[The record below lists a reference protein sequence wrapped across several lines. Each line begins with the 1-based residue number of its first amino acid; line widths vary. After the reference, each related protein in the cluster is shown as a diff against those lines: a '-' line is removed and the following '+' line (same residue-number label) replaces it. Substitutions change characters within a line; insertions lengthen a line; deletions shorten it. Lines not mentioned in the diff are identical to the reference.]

1 MQTKQEDKTYLL
13 DIKKV
18 LKEEAEAII
27 EFSDN
32 ISNEFIDI
40 IDLLLNCKGRVIITG
55 VGKSGIIGRKMVAT
69 FASTGTPS
77 LFLHPTE
84 GLHGDLGMVTKS
96 DVIIALSNSGE
107 SDEVLSILPSIN
119 IIGARLI
126 SIVGNSNSTLALKS
140 DYTISFGKI
149 REACPLGLAPTTST
163 TLTLAIGDA
172 LAISLLKARDFKPEN
187 FAVFHPGG
195 SLGKKL
201 LLTVNDIL
209 EIEQKNP
216 KAYIYE
222 DVKDIIF
229 KMTDTGLGAISVV
242 NNSNKLIGILTD
254 GDLRR
259 ALSRGEN
266 ILNLKVEN
274 LYNPSP
280 IKISSNQLAIKAL
293 KLMESNNINVLPVV
307 DEVNNVLGI
316 LNIQSLTKV
325 GLNLNG

>member
-18 LKEEAEAII
+18 LTEEAEAII

-216 KAYIYE
+216 KAYIHE

-293 KLMESNNINVLPVV
+293 KLMEGNNINVLPVV